1 MQRERGFT
9 LIELLIVVAII
20 GVLAAIAIPN
30 LINAMNRAKQKRTMA
45 DMRNI
50 AAAWESRAI
59 DTGSYSPAAAGVTLC
74 CSVGIDLADM
84 DAMLAPA
91 YMRELPMKDGFG
103 TTYVFATN
111 ASGDAYLIRSYGRG
125 GAPDDSLMG
134 GGTTKFQCDIIYS
147 KGVFVQYPEGVQQQ

>member
-50 AAAWESRAI
+50 ALAWESRAI
-59 DTGSYSPAAAGVTLC
+59 DVGSFAPAAAGVTLC
-74 CSVGIDLADM
+74 CTVTVANADM
-84 DAMLAPA
+84 DSMLVPS
-91 YMRELPMKDGFG
+91 YMRDLPKADGWDG
-103 TTYVFATN
+103 GLVFATD
-111 ASGDAYLIRSYGRG
+111 AGGDAYLIRSYGRG
-125 GAPDDSLMG
+125 GAPDSAVNG
-134 GGTTKFQCDIIYS
+134 GPTTKFTCDIIYS
-147 KGVFVQYPEGVQQQ
+147 KGVFLQYPEGVQQQ